1 MWYRLLGKNGAV
13 TGSVFR
19 QKFVCCALI
28 VLYSTHNT
36 VGRTIASIYN
46 LDSIF
51 TSGFHDSVNVSP
63 QNIYCISAIN
73 LPTYYVLRITYVC
86 VFVCHQ
92 LCPVGAWKN
101 SLQAKGFPVSTIGQ
115 SKQIMHLFRSQIEHK
130 ELSMP
135 PGHPWE
141 LTSQR
146 KHWWSPL
153 NLALYSWFGFTLRLH
168 TTRCNPITTVL
179 EWDEVSCENQLHVK
193 TDYSV
198 QETTGLI
205 DMPQVSE
212 AV

>member
-1 MWYRLLGKNGAV
+1 MAPLQEVFSGK
-13 TGSVFR
+13 GSSV
-19 QKFVCCALI
+19 VHSSYYIC
-28 VLYSTHNT
+28 STHNT

-63 QNIYCISAIN
+63 QNIYCISA
-73 LPTYYVLRITYVC
+73 TYYVLRITYVC

-92 LCPVGAWKN
+92 LCPVGPWKN
-101 SLQAKGFPVSTIGQ
+101 SLQAKGFPVSIIGQ
-115 SKQIMHLFRSQIEHK
+115 SKRIMHLFRSQIEHK

-168 TTRCNPITTVL
+168 TTRCNPINTVL
-179 EWDEVSCENQLHVK
+179 ERDEVSCENQLHVK
-193 TDYSV
+193 TDYDG

-205 DMPQVSE
+205 DMPQASE
-212 AV
+212 PV